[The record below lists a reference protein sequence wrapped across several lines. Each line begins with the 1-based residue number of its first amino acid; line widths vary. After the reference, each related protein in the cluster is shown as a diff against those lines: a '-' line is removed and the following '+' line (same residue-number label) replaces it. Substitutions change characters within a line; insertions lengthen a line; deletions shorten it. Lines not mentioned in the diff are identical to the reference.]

1 MFTYKEVD
9 IFYERSETGDK
20 PVLLLHGW
28 GLNGKAM
35 SGLNRFLCAQGKRVI
50 APDLPGFGKSM
61 PPPETADVYFY
72 ADAIEQLILHE
83 NAAGCDVVAHSF
95 GARIAVILASRG
107 LVGKLIIVDGAGLKP
122 RKSLKTVL
130 KTRIFKIRRALGL
143 NVDKY
148 GSPDYQALD
157 DHMKKV
163 FVRIVCSDLKSL
175 LPLVKSETLI
185 VWGKNDRDTPPYM
198 AKQFKEGISGSEIVW
213 LDGGHFAYLENPF
226 VFLKITEAFLCR

>member
-1 MFTYKEVD
+1 
-9 IFYERSETGDK
+9 
-20 PVLLLHGW
+20 
-28 GLNGKAM
+28 
-35 SGLNRFLCAQGKRVI
+35 
-50 APDLPGFGKSM
+50 M

-163 FVRIVCSDLKSL
+163 FVRIVCSDL
-175 LPLVKSETLI
+175 I
-185 VWGKNDRDTPPYM
+185 VWGKTDRDTPPYM
-198 AKQFKEGISGSEIVW
+198 AKQFKEGIAGSEIVW

>member
-72 ADAIEQLILHE
+72 ADAIEQLILYE

-175 LPLVKSETLI
+175 LPLVKCETLI

>member
-72 ADAIEQLILHE
+72 ADAIEQPILHE

-175 LPLVKSETLI
+175 LPLIKCETLI
-185 VWGKNDRDTPPYM
+185 VWGKTDRDTPPYM
-198 AKQFKEGISGSEIVW
+198 AKQFKEGIAGSEIVW